1 MGYYQIQK
9 TKNGA
14 STIEYKNA
22 LRDAVIMLRNSKYAK
37 IIERI
42 TTRDDLQKNV
52 QLIAECVKNLIGDTS
67 VYYENVT
74 EEAVEGVKYSNIEV
88 DKDVLSAVLRLG
100 KNVTY
105 EREEQLK
112 KNDAKINEKISQ
124 IISEQDKQ
132 FSAEQ
137 IQLGIEKAKN
147 EDIQFSANNQVQ
159 SDFRAGIKVSESQL
173 ALNSNVNIQEKTHED
188 TSREADESEISDN

>member
-1 MGYYQIQK
+1 
-9 TKNGA
+9 
-14 STIEYKNA
+14 
-22 LRDAVIMLRNSKYAK
+22 MLRNSKYAK